1 MRGVARKFLLNHI
14 QGVWPRAPRG
24 YIIGLAQPSLVPEK
38 GVHIVANKNT
48 ISPEAR
54 SLINTRISRRAVLA
68 GVGGVG
74 AASAL
79 AACGSGGD
87 SAAPTDVVRWGNW
100 PLYLDYD
107 EATKVY
113 PTLENFMKTTGITA
127 EYFEDYND
135 NDEFF
140 GKVQSQLKL
149 GEDIGYDLVTP
160 TDWMA
165 ARWIRLGYTQKFD
178 MANVPNAVNILDTL
192 ASPSFDPTREQS
204 LTWQGIMSGFGWN
217 AEKNPKGIKTLDD
230 LFSPEN
236 KGKIV
241 VLSEMRDTI
250 GIILLAQG
258 IDITKVT
265 EDQFMN
271 GVDFMAQ
278 KISDGWI
285 RGVKGNEYA
294 EDLTSGDATA
304 VIGWSGDMFILASE
318 NEGKFE
324 FAIPESGGTISGDN
338 LMIPSTASAEGK
350 KNAEKLINYYY
361 DPVVAAEVAAYVNYV
376 CPVKGAQAEME
387 KIAPELATSEYI
399 FPTEKTLANLS
410 VFRSLTPTEET
421 NWTEAFE
428 KARGN

>member
-1 MRGVARKFLLNHI
+1 VASK
-14 QGVWPRAPRG
+14 
-24 YIIGLAQPSLVPEK
+24 K
-38 GVHIVANKNT
+38 T

-54 SLINTRISRRAVLA
+54 SILNSRISRRAVLA
-68 GVGGVG
+68 GVGSVG
-74 AASAL
+74 AATAL
-79 AACGSGGD
+79 AACGSGGE
-87 SAAPTDVVRWGNW
+87 SAAPTDSVRWGNW

-107 EATKVY
+107 ETTKKY
-113 PTLENFMKTTGITA
+113 PTLEKFIETTGIAA

-140 GKVQSQLKL
+140 GKVQAQLKL

-165 ARWIRLGYTQKFD
+165 ARWIRLGYTQKYD
-178 MANVPNAVNILDTL
+178 KTNIPNAVNILDTL
-192 ASPSFDPTREQS
+192 ASPSFDPAREQS
-204 LTWQGIMSGFGWN
+204 LTWQGIMAGFGWN
-217 AEKNPKGIKTLDD
+217 TEKNPKGIRTLDD
-230 LFSPEN
+230 LFAPQN

-250 GIILLAQG
+250 GIILMAQG
-258 IDITKVT
+258 IDISTVT
-265 EDQFMN
+265 EDQFLS
-271 GVDFMAQ
+271 GVEFLEQ

-294 EDLTSGDATA
+294 EDLTSGDAAA

-318 NEGKFE
+318 NEGKFD

-338 LMIPSTASAEGK
+338 LMIPSTASAAGK
-350 KNAEKLINYYY
+350 ASAEKLINFYY
-361 DPVVAAEVAAYVNYV
+361 DPAIAAEVAAYVNYV

-387 KIAPELATSEYI
+387 KIAPELASSEYI
-399 FPTEKTLANLS
+399 FPTEKTLANLN

-421 NWTEAFE
+421 TWTEAFQ
-428 KARGN
+428 KAQGN

>member
-1 MRGVARKFLLNHI
+1 MSKGN
-14 QGVWPRAPRG
+14 
-24 YIIGLAQPSLVPEK
+24 SL
-38 GVHIVANKNT
+38 
-48 ISPEAR
+48 SPEAR
-54 SLINTRISRRAVLA
+54 ALLGAMVSRRGVLA
-68 GVGGVG
+68 GAGGLG
-74 AASAL
+74 ALGLL
-79 AACGSGGD
+79 AACGGGSNSAD
-87 SAAPTDVVRWGNW
+87 SAKLVRWGNW

-107 EATKVY
+107 ESTKKY
-113 PTLENFMKTTGITA
+113 PTLDKFTEATGITVK
-127 EYFEDYND
+127 YFEDYND

-140 GKVQSQLKL
+140 GKVQAQLKL

-165 ARWIRLGYTQKFD
+165 ARWIRLGYTQKFEA
-178 MANVPNAVNILDTL
+178 ANIPNKVNILDSL
-192 ASPSFDPTREQS
+192 ATPSFDPTRERS

-217 AEKNPKGIKTLDD
+217 VEKNPKGIRTIDE
-230 LFSPEN
+230 LFAPAN

-250 GIILLAQG
+250 GIILRSQG
-258 IDITKVT
+258 VDLQKVT

-271 GVDFMAQ
+271 AVDFMKK

-318 NEGKFE
+318 NEGKFD

-338 LMIPSTASAEGK
+338 LMIPSTASPEGK
-350 KNAEKLINYYY
+350 ASAEKLINFYY
-361 DPVVAAEVAAYVNYV
+361 DPMIAAEVAAYVNYV

-387 KIAPELATSEYI
+387 KIAPELATSPYI
-399 FPTEKTLANLS
+399 FPDAATLAKLS
-410 VFRSLTPTEET
+410 VFRSLTPAEET
-421 NWTEAFE
+421 LWGEAFQ
-428 KARGN
+428 KAAGN